1 MFDISEDL
9 QQAGKSVF
17 PGAGSRVAAFLSQLP
32 AGMDVEVIQPA
43 IKSTHKIFVALKD
56 LLAKGYVLSFDET
69 NFETDIPDKEVLKN
83 PAMAAM
89 YVADGFIVIAAK
101 DDDVLTF
108 GRTKQRME
116 NDAWGFTSCKLTK
129 Q

>member
-1 MFDISEDL
+1 MFNISQDL

-17 PGAGSRVAAFLSQLP
+17 VGAGGRIAAFLSQMP
-32 AGMDVEVIQPA
+32 VVADAEVVNPA
-43 IKSTHKIFVALKD
+43 IKSTHEIFVVLKD
-56 LLAKGYVLSFDET
+56 LIVKGYVLSFDET
-69 NFETDIPDKEVLKN
+69 NFEVDPPAEEVLKN

-89 YVADGFIVIAAK
+89 YVADGFIIIATK
-101 DDDVLTF
+101 DDDVLAF